1 MKLFFLDNLGLKI
14 AAVLLS
20 IVLWVFVTSRGQ
32 SEISLDVPI
41 EVKNVP
47 AGLEMVNYSVKTVTL
62 TIKGQERF
70 VRNLRPSE
78 TGITIDL
85 SKAKKGE
92 NIYFI
97 HRDDIKLPRSITVT
111 SITPSSIKVLTEE
124 SITRPVKVVPPV
136 IGEPEKGYYVRSF
149 EVSPQTVEI
158 EGVRSEVL
166 RLKNVKTEPLDVT
179 GLSETFSQDVKIDL
193 TGRNVRS
200 KVSDVTVKVVIGGKG
215 K

>member
-1 MKLFFLDNLGLKI
+1 MRRFFLDNLGLKI

-47 AGLEMVNYSVKTVTL
+47 EGLEMVSFSVKNVSL

-70 VRNLRPSE
+70 VKNLRPSE

-97 HRDDIKLPRSITVT
+97 HREDIKLPRAITVT
-111 SITPSSIKVLTEE
+111 SVTPPSIKVMIEE
-124 SITRPVKVVPPV
+124 SITRQVRVVPPV
-136 IGEPEKGYYVRSF
+136 VGEPERGYYVRS
-149 EVSPQTVEI
+149 VDVTPQSVAI
-158 EGVRSEVL
+158 EGVRSEVM
-166 RLKNVKTEPLDVT
+166 RLKSVRTEPLDVT
-179 GLSETFSQDVKIDL
+179 GLSESFSQDVKIDL

-200 KVSDVTVKVVIGGKG
+200 KVSEVAVRVVIGAKG
-215 K
+215 R

>member
-1 MKLFFLDNLGLKI
+1 MKRFFLDNLGLKI

-47 AGLEMVNYSVKTVTL
+47 AGLEMVNYSVKNVSLTV
-62 TIKGQERF
+62 KGQERF

-97 HRDDIKLPRSITVT
+97 HRDDIKLPRAITVT
-111 SITPSSIKVLTEE
+111 SITPSSIKVLTDE
-124 SITRPVKVVPPV
+124 SITRPVRVVPPV
-136 IGEPEKGYYVRSF
+136 IGEPEKGYYVRSV
-149 EVSPQTVEI
+149 EVSPQTVAI

-166 RLKNVKTEPLDVT
+166 RLKSVKTEPLDVT

-200 KVSDVTVKVVIGGKG
+200 KVSDVTVRVVIGGKG